1 MNNLAEK
8 YEKILICQHILPKK
22 YQGKEEE
29 IFVPDILSCEK
40 VMAYHF
46 FEANIEICSIICCSN
61 FGISG
66 VSSSEIIK
74 SK

>member
-22 YQGKEEE
+22 YQGREEE

-40 VMAYHF
+40 VRAFLKLEAWF
-46 FEANIEICSIICCSN
+46 FLTLS
-61 FGISG
+61 FWQ
-66 VSSSEIIK
+66 
-74 SK
+74 